1 MINYFRR
8 GIPTGLF
15 DVNNKGIRNGDT
27 VLYIPTKEK
36 YTIKYDE
43 SKACFVA
50 AKESIKHPLYT
61 LSPNTNIKVLAS
73 PYESRACV
81 HKHFV
86 HIG

>member
-1 MINYFRR
+1 MINYFRK

-15 DVNNKGIRNGDT
+15 DVNNKGIRNGDI

-36 YTIKYDE
+36 YIIQYD
-43 SKACFVA
+43 KDRACFVA

-61 LSPNTNIKVLAS
+61 LSPNTNIKVLVS
-73 PYESRACV
+73 PYENRICI